1 MSTRTFLMMLAL
13 LAFNW
18 GGFAWLLLYGA
29 VRESR
34 RGRAATGR

>member
-18 GGFAWLLLYGA
+18 GGFLCLLLYGA
-29 VRESR
+29 TRDPR
-34 RGRAATGR
+34 RGRRPTGH